1 MAIKI
6 YIGSL
11 ENPAYVFD
19 PTEDPECILEA
30 KSVQKV
36 SLAGKELTIDT
47 FEPVV
52 QDKIENLVDIYHFRS
67 ADGHEIVTAGGEI
80 YAIDVGTAVHA
91 SDLIE
96 IEYGTPVWYYRDN
109 DLVGR
114 FYVSNVDRIARNK
127 YRISCVSVIG
137 LLDKMY
143 HGGGLFIA
151 STFQTVLNHILA
163 EDEHGTGSPVI
174 DYVIDQDVA
183 DLPVSGWLP
192 RDTKRNSLYQ
202 LVFANGVNIIKNVDG
217 IPRFTFIYTAPEAGT
232 EVPTVEIYDTGSV
245 KYDKPYSSVSVY
257 EHTFSA
263 LLDESAVTL
272 FDNTDSEQVVDE
284 EIWFTNA
291 PIIVS
296 SIIADGLTL
305 VSATENSAIVTG
317 NGRLTG
323 IPYTHT
329 TRILTST
336 KSGGDKDKTATV
348 KNCTL
353 VNTINSNNLLLRLAA
368 YYQPDGLIRTI
379 KNSIVYKDQRC
390 GRAYSFKNPFE
401 EDETAY
407 LASMNITASAVFKAD
422 CEWRGNYEPAGQ
434 QGLYKHCIILDAAT
448 FAEDGGTFTVPAEV
462 FESENPQI
470 RVVMIGGGTGGGSGW
485 PGENGD
491 DAMTYTDFAQDGD
504 VSGVWYGA
512 EGGDGGQGGT
522 GGTPGRVYSVTIE
535 NPDATYS
542 YTIGTGGEGGAA
554 TGFKPDTVSE
564 LRAALQNENPSGTWT
579 DAQIEAM
586 IAQENTSWNGSPN
599 AGSDGAASTFGSY
612 SSSDTGSYIPTGGVY
627 EPISG
632 KFFAVKGNTGIR
644 GGKGGARRVASG
656 ITYNWVTDG
665 EDVIGDDGT
674 VYHGGRTGRP
684 LTSVSGLPEAKIIA
698 YGGNGAGAA
707 VGIDRDTHPHI
718 NGGTDQTTSW
728 EVTQD

>member
-1 MAIKI
+1 MSDTSYIPSESGSSQVDGSVAGAVRLVVNRTYDSTANKSSFSVLVQIKRYHNYNCAFSVVNGNTLTANGTTVLTLNGNTVNLSAREEFFELASCSFELEHDENSDLEVTI
-6 YIGSL
+6 ALNRIGLRDTIGSS
-11 ENPAYVFD
+11 PALTMYFETSGTLTYEEDSPSPEPEPD
-19 PTEDPECILEA
+19 PDPEP
-30 KSVQKV
+30 
-36 SLAGKELTIDT
+36 GPDP
-47 FEPVV
+47 EPV
-52 QDKIENLVDIYHFRS
+52 
-67 ADGHEIVTAGGEI
+67 
-80 YAIDVGTAVHA
+80 A
-91 SDLIE
+91 S
-96 IEYGTPVWYYRDN
+96 VA
-109 DLVGR
+109 
-114 FYVSNVDRIARNK
+114 RI
-127 YRISCVSVIG
+127 
-137 LLDKMY
+137 
-143 HGGGLFIA
+143 
-151 STFQTVLNHILA
+151 
-163 EDEHGTGSPVI
+163 
-174 DYVIDQDVA
+174 
-183 DLPVSGWLP
+183 
-192 RDTKRNSLYQ
+192 
-202 LVFANGVNIIKNVDG
+202 
-217 IPRFTFIYTAPEAGT
+217 
-232 EVPTVEIYDTGSV
+232 
-245 KYDKPYSSVSVY
+245 
-257 EHTFSA
+257 
-263 LLDESAVTL
+263 TL
-272 FDNTDSEQVVDE
+272 FDNTNTESVVNE
-284 EIWFTNA
+284 EIWFDQA
-291 PIIVS
+291 PVIVATLSASSGLTIVS
-296 SIIADGLTL
+296 SS
-305 VSATENSAIVTG
+305 VNSAILTG
-317 NGRLTG
+317 RGTLTG

-401 EDETAY
+401 EDEIAY

-448 FAEDGGTFTVPAEV
+448 FAEDGGTFTVPEEV

-470 RVVMIGGGTGGGSGW
+470 RVVMISGGTGGGSGW

-535 NPDATYS
+535 NPDATYR

-579 DAQIEAM
+579 DTQIQAI
-586 IAQENTSWNGSPN
+586 IAQENTSWTGSPN
-599 AGSDGAASTFGSY
+599 AGSDGTASAFGSY
-612 SSSDTGSYIPTGGVY
+612 SSNDTGSYVPTGGVY

-656 ITYNWVTDG
+656 MAYNWVTDG

-684 LTSVSGLPEAKIIA
+684 YTSVPGLPEANLIA

-707 VGIDRDTHPHI
+707 VGLDRADHPHMD
-718 NGGTDQTTSW
+718 GGSDQSAAW
-728 EVTQD
+728 EVTTD